1 MLRDEDVV
9 EVDVQLGALPP
20 EAALPRHVVRDQ
32 EEATPPVRLRRL
44 QHQRGLLDLTWEILS
59 YRCLCMRLRAHYA
72 ALGIE

>member
-1 MLRDEDVV
+1 MPRDEDVV

-44 QHQRGLLDLTWEILS
+44 KHQRRLLDLRREL
-59 YRCLCMRLRAHYA
+59 LQRLYY
-72 ALGIE
+72 